1 MKILV
6 CVKQVPDSAD
16 AAQLDEQTGC
26 LSYKTAADFRMN
38 RFDEFALE
46 EALLIRERRPGTR
59 VHALSVGPERVRS
72 TLRRA
77 LGLGA
82 DHGIH
87 LLESTEG
94 WISPFIVA
102 SWIAAYARTKDYDL
116 VLTGIMAEDDMEGQV
131 GPLLAEFLPMNC
143 CTSTVFLTL
152 LPEERAARVER
163 ETEGGIREIMKVTLP
178 ALLTIQSGIN
188 QPRYPSLSNVL
199 RAHQQDLEVVSA
211 ASLSTENPRQ
221 ETLGFSYPPRSRAGA
236 FLSGTA
242 REKAETLVKL
252 LRAKSLLS

>member
-1 MKILV
+1 
-6 CVKQVPDSAD
+6 
-16 AAQLDEQTGC
+16 
-26 LSYKTAADFRMN
+26 MN

-46 EALLIRERRPGTR
+46 EALLIRERRPDTL

-87 LLESTEG
+87 ILNPTEG
-94 WISPFIVA
+94 WISPFTVA

-116 VLTGIMAEDDMEGQV
+116 ILTGVMAEDDMEGQV
-131 GPLLAEFLPMNC
+131 GPLLAEFLSMTC
-143 CTSTVFLTL
+143 STSIISLGL
-152 LPEERAARVER
+152 SPEEKAAQVER
-163 ETEGGIREIMKVTLP
+163 ETEGGVREIIRLTLP
-178 ALLTIQSGIN
+178 ALLTIQSGMN
-188 QPRYPSLSNVL
+188 RPRYPSLSGVL
-199 RAHQQDLEVVSA
+199 RAHRQDLEVVSA
-211 ASLSTENPRQ
+211 GSLSAEDPRQ
-221 ETLGFSYPPRSRAGA
+221 ETLGFSYPSRARTGS